1 MFFSISKTLK
11 FPFFETAGG
20 FCFNGKIQIFFQRHS
35 GKGQISGKLP
45 CDVADMP
52 GFVRNAGDGFFILRI
67 AENKTVK
74 RSIAGEPFSLWSLGK
89 FRNQFQANGRTGNI
103 QCQSALV
110 LTGARLGNI
119 GIACVK
125 LLLALIRTISGDS
138 IKASSFFA
146 SCIYKAKGSVS
157 SLFF

>member
-1 MFFSISKTLK
+1 MFFSVSKTLK

-52 GFVRNAGDGFFILRI
+52 GLVWNSGNVFFVLGI
-67 AENKTVK
+67 AENKSEK
-74 RSIAGEPFSLWSLGK
+74 RCVAGKPFAFWSLGK

-138 IKASSFFA
+138 IKA
-146 SCIYKAKGSVS
+146 
-157 SLFF
+157 

>member
-1 MFFSISKTLK
+1 MFFSVSKTLK

-52 GFVRNAGDGFFILRI
+52 GLVWNSGNVFFVLGI
-67 AENKTVK
+67 AENKSEK
-74 RSIAGEPFSLWSLGK
+74 RCVAGKPFAFWSLGK

-110 LTGARLGNI
+110 LTGSQAGQHRDCLCKAPAGAYKNDI
-119 GIACVK
+119 RRFHKGIILLCK
-125 LLLALIRTISGDS
+125 LHL
-138 IKASSFFA
+138 
-146 SCIYKAKGSVS
+146 
-157 SLFF
+157 